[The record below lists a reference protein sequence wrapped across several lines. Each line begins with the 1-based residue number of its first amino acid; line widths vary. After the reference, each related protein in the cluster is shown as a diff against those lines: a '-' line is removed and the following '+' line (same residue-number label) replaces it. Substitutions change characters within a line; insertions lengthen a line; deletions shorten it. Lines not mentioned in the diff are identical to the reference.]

1 MPQSERIFEE
11 ERRGSISPPPFPNKI
26 CATTSLSQVSSV
38 HERADMLEVNGSS
51 PKWYTTKSAGKP
63 VKRNTNDAID
73 ILLAKALVNDVG
85 QRTESKSTESEQF
98 DSPHALFCKSLI
110 PFLIK
115 LTPKKNKITKSKIVQ
130 IFLDMEEDEN

>member
-1 MPQSERIFEE
+1 M
-11 ERRGSISPPPFPNKI
+11 
-26 CATTSLSQVSSV
+26 
-38 HERADMLEVNGSS
+38 ADMLEVNGSS

-110 PFLIK
+110 PFLIN
-115 LTPKKNKITKSKIVQ
+115 LTPKKNKITKSKIMQ